1 MENRKSAGI
10 YFDTLPNELQ
20 ILIINNVE
28 LKMNCSLVC
37 WRFYELSYIIGKS
50 KTVLKM
56 NWANKV
62 ESVKKVQLLVL
73 IRVLITF

>member
-20 ILIINNVE
+20 ILIINKVE
-28 LKMNCSLVC
+28 IKVNCSLVC
-37 WRFYELSYIIGKS
+37 WRFYELCYVVGES

-56 NWANKV
+56 DWANKV
-62 ESVKKVQLLVL
+62 ECIEKVQFLS
-73 IRVLITF
+73 TN